1 MPRKS
6 SLLDD
11 LITLPWW
18 FNLALAGVVYFGLK
32 YYLPTIEFNDPAFQG
47 IGNAFPN
54 MAGMFACIFLLT
66 AAISAYHAW
75 RRGELLDRQTSVKS
89 VKAVNWRDFE
99 HMVSEAYR
107 RQGYSV
113 QESTGGG
120 ADGGIDLVLNKDGNR
135 ILVQCKNWRSRKVG
149 VTTVRE
155 LFGVVTAENASE
167 GIVVCSG
174 HFTKDAIDF
183 AKGKPVTLVDG
194 AGLSH
199 LIGDVQK
206 SPQIEPAVKDTVC
219 PVCRGHMVMR
229 TARRGKNAGNDFWG
243 CSRFP
248 KCRGTRSV

>member
-1 MPRKS
+1 MPKKS

-32 YYLPTIEFNDPAFQG
+32 YYLPTIEFKNPAFQG
-47 IGNAFPN
+47 ISKAFPN
-54 MAGMFACIFLLT
+54 MAGMFACIIVLT
-66 AAISAYHAW
+66 AAISAFHAW

-89 VKAVNWRDFE
+89 IKAIDWKDFE
-99 HMVSEAYR
+99 YLVSEAYR

-113 QESTGGG
+113 QENTGGG

-149 VTTVRE
+149 VSTIRE
-155 LFGVVTAENASE
+155 LFGVVTAENATE

-174 HFTKDAIDF
+174 HFTSEAMEF
-183 AKGKPVTLVDG
+183 AKGKPITLVDG
-194 AGLSH
+194 AALSH

-206 SPQIEPAVKDTVC
+206 SPMIQAVVKDTAC
-219 PVCRGHMVMR
+219 PVCRSTMVVR
-229 TARRGKNAGNDFWG
+229 TAKRGKNAGNSFWG

-248 KCRGTRSV
+248 KCRGTRTV